1 MARTLGTGVVASCL
15 LWHFD
20 STNASQPVSLGY
32 NEQLMLKL
40 RFRLLHSSTY
50 MRFLFFL
57 IALLCVALQSVAVGA
72 QCNMRVM
79 DTREL
84 VLSADLIA
92 RVRVRAT
99 KSIRNPMYGQLATLE
114 IIEVIYGD
122 PRWQE
127 VRVWAMS
134 TTYCARDTYAPQ
146 QEMLVFLARDQ
157 TLFHTVN
164 WQYGQFLITGDTVE
178 DWRGRAGEVAGTGV
192 NTMAT
197 AASEPRSEPR
207 RGEEPRGQPRSFAEV
222 KQEILTLLEEARQN
236 GKSRRP

>member
-1 MARTLGTGVVASCL
+1 MTKQFS
-15 LWHFD
+15 WSFD
-20 STNASQPVSLGY
+20 STKAFQAVSLGY
-32 NEQLMLKL
+32 NARLMLTF
-40 RFRLLHSSTY
+40 RFRLPYCSTR
-50 MRFLFFL
+50 MRFLFCL
-57 IALLCVALQSVAVGA
+57 IASVWFFLWPVPVDA

-92 RVRVRAT
+92 RVRVRST

-122 PRWQE
+122 PRRQE

-134 TTYCARDTYAPQ
+134 TTYCARDAYAPQ

-164 WQYGQFLITGDTVE
+164 WQYGQFLMNGDTVE
-178 DWRGRAGEVAGTGV
+178 DWRGRSGEVADGGATV
-192 NTMAT
+192 MAT
-197 AASEPRSEPR
+197 GTSEATVASEPR
-207 RGEEPRGQPRSFAEV
+207 RGEGPRGRPRPFAEV
-222 KQEILTLLEEARQN
+222 KQEILTLLEEARRN

>member
-1 MARTLGTGVVASCL
+1 MTKQFS
-15 LWHFD
+15 WSFD
-20 STNASQPVSLGY
+20 STRAFQAVSLGY
-32 NEQLMLKL
+32 NARLMLTL
-40 RFRLLHSSTY
+40 RFRLPYCSTR
-50 MRFLFFL
+50 MRFLFCLIVSVLFFL
-57 IALLCVALQSVAVGA
+57 LPAPVDA

-92 RVRVRAT
+92 RVRVRST

-122 PRWQE
+122 PRRQE

-134 TTYCARDTYAPQ
+134 TTYCARDAYAPQ

-164 WQYGQFLITGDTVE
+164 WQYGQFLMSGDTVE
-178 DWRGRAGEVAGTGV
+178 DWRGRPGEVADGGAT
-192 NTMAT
+192 TMA
-197 AASEPRSEPR
+197 AGASER
-207 RGEEPRGQPRSFAEV
+207 RGEAPRGQPRSFAEV

-236 GKSRRP
+236 GKARRP